1 MTLPLDLDIM
11 ARSIL
16 HPSHDPERTMIEL
29 TLPTMTCGHC
39 VKTVTRTVQQVDP
52 AAQVEIDLDR
62 HRVRIGSTLAP
73 HAFEAALTEEGYA
86 PQPAA

>member
-1 MTLPLDLDIM
+1 
-11 ARSIL
+11 
-16 HPSHDPERTMIEL
+16 MIEL

-52 AAQVEIDLDR
+52 AAQVEIDLAQ
-62 HRVRIGSTLAP
+62 HRVRIGSALAA
-73 HAFEAALTEEGYA
+73 HAFDAALTEEGYA